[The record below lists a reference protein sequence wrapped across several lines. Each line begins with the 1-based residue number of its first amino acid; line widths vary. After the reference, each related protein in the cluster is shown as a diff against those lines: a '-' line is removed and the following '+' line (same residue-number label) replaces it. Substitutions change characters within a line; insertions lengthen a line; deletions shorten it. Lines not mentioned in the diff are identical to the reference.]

1 MKKRLLS
8 ISLAATLVLS
18 TQVLAAPVNQ
28 PLRLLSTT
36 PLPAVTGG
44 DFDHFAADLTR
55 NRLYVSAEDFG
66 SIEVFDLP
74 LGGHLASEKNIA
86 TEPHKILLGD
96 NGKELFIA
104 DAGSASLRIVDTR
117 TFQIKKMIPMK
128 AQPDSGIADDRTG
141 IFYVGNGGV
150 KSHEDHAE
158 ISLISVADGSLIGN
172 IGVPAG
178 QIKAMAIDKAKN
190 RLYVNFRDR
199 NEIGIIDLGSR
210 KLTGIWKVPGPSR
223 NSAMAFDPATNRL
236 FIGSRNPGKLFVLD
250 TDNGAVVQ
258 ALDIVE
264 TSDEIIFD
272 PHHGR
277 LYVAGSNGLD
287 VVRQVDRNHYSVEQH
302 VDTFGGKTAIL
313 IPSLERLY
321 VVHTKG
327 PSAQEAGLQVFSVQ

>member
-1 MKKRLLS
+1 M
-8 ISLAATLVLS
+8 LS
-18 TQVLAAPVNQ
+18 TSVLAAPVAQ
-28 PLRLLSTT
+28 PLRLLSAT

-74 LGGHLASEKNIA
+74 LGGHLASEKNVA
-86 TEPHKILLGD
+86 TQPHKILLSND
-96 NGKELFIA
+96 GKELFIA
-104 DAGSASLRIVDTR
+104 DAGSASLKIVDTR
-117 TFQIKKMIPMK
+117 SFQIEKTIPMK
-128 AQPDSGIADDRTG
+128 AQPDSGVADDRTG

-158 ISLISVADGSLIGN
+158 VSLISMVDGTLRGN
-172 IGVPAG
+172 IDVPAG
-178 QIKAMAIDKAKN
+178 QVKAMAIDRAKD
-190 RLYVNFRDR
+190 RLFVNFRDR
-199 NEIGIIDLGSR
+199 NEIGIIDLKTR
-210 KLTGIWKVPGPSR
+210 KMSGIWKVPGPSR
-223 NSAMAFDPATNRL
+223 NSSMAFDPATNRL
-236 FIGSRNPGKLFVLD
+236 FVGSRNPGKLYVLD
-250 TDNGAVVQ
+250 TNDGAVVQ

-272 PHHGR
+272 TRHRR
-277 LYVAGSNGLD
+277 LYIAGSNGLD
-287 VVRQVDRNHYSVEQH
+287 VVRQIDKNHYSVEQH

-327 PSAQEAGLQVFSVQ
+327 PSANEAGLQVFSVQ